1 MSDSIKKWEEMNEQ
15 SNTYTFTSSNT
26 ISTTSFQDS
35 VKKEA
40 YTILAKYNEAAI
52 LKAAEILQKV
62 IS

>member
-15 SNTYTFTSSNT
+15 STTYSFS
-26 ISTTSFQDS
+26 ISQDS

-62 IS
+62 IN